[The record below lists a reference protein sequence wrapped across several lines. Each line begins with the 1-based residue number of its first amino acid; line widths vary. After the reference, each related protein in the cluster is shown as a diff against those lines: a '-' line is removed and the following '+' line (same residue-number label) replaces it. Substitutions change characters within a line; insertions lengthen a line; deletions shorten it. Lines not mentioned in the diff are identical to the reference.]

1 MNAINELSA
10 PVTSTMDPVDNL
22 ITAYSVETEELG
34 VVGVVKAMT
43 FHAGQRREEEIENQ
57 NPSAPTTKVYVV
69 LEDHGFYVANAV
81 EDSSRLNGIWLTHL
95 QKVENLE
102 TFKLQVN
109 REIDRTGEA
118 NRMIV
123 AATTAV

>member
-1 MNAINELSA
+1 MFAIAENNTRASNIVE
-10 PVTSTMDPVDNL
+10 MIN
-22 ITAYSVETEELG
+22 TAYTVEAEFLDLVRVE
-34 VVGVVKAMT
+34 KAMF
-43 FHAGQRREEEIENQ
+43 FHAGQRREEEIENR

-69 LEDHGFYVANAV
+69 LKGHGLYVANAV
-81 EDSSRLNGIWLTHL
+81 VDNKCLNGVRLTHL

-102 TFKLQVN
+102 AFKLQVN

-123 AATTAV
+123 AATAAV

>member
-22 ITAYSVETEELG
+22 ITAYSVETEEFG

-57 NPSAPTTKVYVV
+57 NPQSITTKVYVV
-69 LEDHGFYVANAV
+69 LKDHGLYAANAV

-95 QKVENLE
+95 QKVEILDS
-102 TFKLQVN
+102 FKCQVS
-109 REIDRTGEA
+109 REIDRSAEA
-118 NRMIV
+118 NRMID
-123 AATTAV
+123 AAMAAV